1 MQQPILSAEEIEIV
15 FTNIHP
21 ILKLNTELL
30 EEFQLRL
37 DIWDYRKTIG
47 DILINFAP
55 KLEAYTEYCN
65 HYENAI
71 AVVEKAKKRAAFSSY
86 LEVLTF
92 PPPLPFPSFFFL
104 SKETSCTILALFYST
119 PLFPFSP
126 FPFSHY
132 PIGIG
137 DDLILKEISL
147 ASQ

>member
-92 PPPLPFPSFFFL
+92 PPPLPFPSHPFAIYSLSILFL
-104 SKETSCTILALFYST
+104 SHLKKLPALF
-119 PLFPFSP
+119 
-126 FPFSHY
+126 
-132 PIGIG
+132 
-137 DDLILKEISL
+137 
-147 ASQ
+147 